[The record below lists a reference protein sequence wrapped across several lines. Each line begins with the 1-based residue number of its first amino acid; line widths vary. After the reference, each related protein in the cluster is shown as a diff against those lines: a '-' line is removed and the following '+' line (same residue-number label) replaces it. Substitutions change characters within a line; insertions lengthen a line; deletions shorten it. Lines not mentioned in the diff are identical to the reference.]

1 MEYYAVNGFFTM
13 CVAYEVWH
21 LRLHYLLCVCMEI
34 IAMCYVLYV
43 IFRLHAKGMVRI
55 RVIVRNSA
63 WVMVRM
69 VDGRYIHNYLV

>member
-13 CVAYEVWH
+13 CVAYGVWH

-55 RVIVRNSA
+55 RVRVRKGLLLGSGLG
-63 WVMVRM
+63 WWME
-69 VDGRYIHNYLV
+69 DIFTII